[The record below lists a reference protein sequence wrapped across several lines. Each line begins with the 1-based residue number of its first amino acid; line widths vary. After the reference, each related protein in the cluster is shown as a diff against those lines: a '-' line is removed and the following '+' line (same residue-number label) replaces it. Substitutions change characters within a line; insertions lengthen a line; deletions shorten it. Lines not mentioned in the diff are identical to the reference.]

1 MVLIKEGKGVLLEEE
16 IKQER
21 IGGEKIEREGKIVK
35 IKRRIRKNIEGE
47 KITPETHVNFLC
59 ILII

>member
-1 MVLIKEGKGVLLEEE
+1 MEIQERRKENLLEEE

-21 IGGEKIEREGKIVK
+21 IGGEKIERKEKRK
-35 IKRRIRKNIEGE
+35 IKSIRKNIEGK
-47 KITPETHVNFLC
+47 KIRLDISVDFLC